1 MNFHILYKRFAIVT
15 ILIFLCTN
23 LVLASTL
30 VKQDKHNLSH
40 SGIIKSKEKNKQ
52 ERIMSIE
59 ELRKDRLIDIFCTL
73 AQIPSPSGQEQ
84 KVAKKII
91 ELLSESGIEAYED
104 NFGNVRAK
112 IPATDS
118 TKQPLLLSAHMDVIG
133 DNSPVNI
140 KYDGKYIETDKKRT
154 LGADDKAGVAA
165 AINLA
170 IEVKNNQNL
179 KHGGL
184 ELVFTKDEEQGLSG
198 INHVDFSDIESEY
211 VLVLDADKL
220 GQILVAGASYTNA
233 ILEVKAFKGGHSGID
248 IADTDR
254 VNAVKLIGEL
264 INQIPQGVYKS
275 NELGVVTSINIGSVI
290 GGGVEPCI
298 KQISDENIKSESFI
312 DYVAEKSMTNLINTY
327 AKAKYSIRSSESE
340 NEKELIEKIQKITEN
355 FNEKYEGLAKAE
367 FVATPHLPAFER
379 SNDSTL
385 EKIGAKACEMCNVE
399 PSITSFHAG
408 AETHIYAH
416 KQNKFNKT
424 FKPYLIGCADVYNMH
439 SSDEK
444 MDVESYVKGYEFLKK
459 FFEVYNSET

>member
-1 MNFHILYKRFAIVT
+1 MKFYYKYFV
-15 ILIFLCTN
+15 ILIIFILTAGN
-23 LVLASTL
+23 GVSSQNYLISS
-30 VKQDKHNLSH
+30 KHNFSQ
-40 SGIIKSKEKNKQ
+40 GDIIKPEKEK
-52 ERIMSIE
+52 IMDIK
-59 ELRKDRLIDIFCTL
+59 ELRKNKLIDIFCTL
-73 AQIPSPSGQEQ
+73 AEIPSPSGQED
-84 KVAKKII
+84 KVAQKII
-91 ELLSESGIEAYED
+91 EILKQADIEAKQD
-104 NFGNVRAK
+104 DFGNVKAK

-118 TKQPLLLSAHMDVIG
+118 AKKPLLLSAHMDVIG
-133 DNSPVNI
+133 DNSPINI
-140 KYDGKYIETDKKRT
+140 KYNGQYIETDKKRT

-170 IEVKNNQNL
+170 IEIKKNQNL

-198 INHVDFSDIESEY
+198 INHIDFSDLESEY

-233 ILEVKAFKGGHSGID
+233 VLDVTAPKGGHSGID
-248 IADTDR
+248 IADKER

-264 INQIPQGVYKS
+264 INEIPQGVYKA

-298 KQISDENIKSESFI
+298 KQISDENIKAESYI
-312 DYVAEKSMTNLINTY
+312 DYIAEKSMTNLINTH
-327 AKAKYSIRSSESE
+327 AKARYSIRSSELA

-355 FNEKYEGLAKAE
+355 FNKKYEGLAKAE
-367 FVATPHLPAFER
+367 FIATPHLPAFER
-379 SNDSTL
+379 SNDHKL
-385 EKIGAKACEMCNVE
+385 EELGAKACKAAGAE
-399 PSITSFHAG
+399 PSVTSFHAG

-416 KQNKFNKT
+416 KKNKSGKT

-444 MDVESYVKGYEFLKK
+444 INVESYLKGYEFLKK
-459 FFEVYNSET
+459 FFEMYNVNENR